1 MSNATTTPSPTLAP
15 ASAALRPHTRRHKHL
30 GRNIAIVVITLLW
43 VLPVVWII
51 ATAFKPRADVFS
63 LAVLFKPTW
72 ANVVASFQSPYLVG
86 ARLLNSVLV
95 TAGTLAIAIPVSTV
109 AAYAF
114 SRFRFPGGQTAPLV
128 LLATQFLPPVIIVIP
143 LFVVFRNL
151 GLLDTRWALI
161 IANLSFVVPYATWM
175 IKGFFDALPPDMEEA
190 AQIDGATRLQALWTV
205 VVPVAV
211 PGIATAAI
219 FAFVVSWNEFFYALV
234 LSRDHAV
241 TLPVALM
248 GARTEEGDAWDIMAS
263 MGLFIIAPMLILSRF
278 VQRYFAAGLVAGAV
292 R

>member
-1 MSNATTTPSPTLAP
+1 MSEAAVKNPSRTASPARRARARGQAIATT
-15 ASAALRPHTRRHKHL
+15 
-30 GRNIAIVVITLLW
+30 AIVVITVLW
-43 VLPVVWII
+43 ILPVAWII
-51 ATAFKPRADVFS
+51 ATAFKPRVDVYS
-63 LAVLFKPTW
+63 LAVLFKPTLD
-72 ANVVASFQSPYLVG
+72 NVIASFQTPYLLG
-86 ARLLNSVLV
+86 SRLLNSVLV
-95 TAGTLAIAIPVSTV
+95 TAGTLAIAIPVSTA

-114 SRFRFPGGQTAPLV
+114 SRFRYPGGQAAPLV

-151 GLLDTRWALI
+151 GLLDTRLALI

-190 AQIDGATRLQALWTV
+190 AQIDGATRLQALWSV
-205 VVPVAV
+205 VVPVAI

-219 FAFVVSWNEFFYALV
+219 FSFVVSWNEFFYALV

-248 GARTEEGDAWDIMAS
+248 GARTEQGDAWDIMAS
-263 MGLFIIAPMLILSRF
+263 MGLFIIAPMLLLSRF
-278 VQRYFAAGLVAGAV
+278 VQRYFAAGLTAGAV